1 MDLKKIKEDRIMIHN
16 KQLSKQI
23 LEHFEC
29 MLDLEFI
36 DISYHNDALDSIGI
50 ESLNLQIFLPNSIF
64 TDERKEYFNEFMIVD
79 LDGETDNTY
88 LTTKDIDEVIEYL
101 EEQNE
106 DYIFTNL
113 TTCRNGKLMKD
124 CKCC

>member
-1 MDLKKIKEDRIMIHN
+1 MIHN